1 MQRHKPWGL
10 AQKYLFSCTQ
20 CRKSLKKYFAKK
32 YVSSAG
38 IPLVEKVNKR
48 PEGSSL

>member
-1 MQRHKPWGL
+1 MQRLEPWGL
-10 AQKYLFSCTQ
+10 AQKYLFSCTH
-20 CRKSLKKYFAKK
+20 CRKSLKRNFARK

-38 IPLVEKVNKR
+38 IPLVENVNKR